1 MTKISK
7 VATAIVAL
15 ATVAGSVASALEINT
30 FSEELKVYYEG
41 TDVYADSVEKP
52 IIINDRTMVPLR
64 PIFEAMGWENE
75 NITYDDATKTAHF
88 QGGDTSCEFTNE
100 SDTAIQYWSDGTTA
114 DFLLDVPA
122 TIYNDRFYI
131 PLRAFCE
138 IWGQD
143 IEWVNEERSV
153 YVSEPE
159 NVEGDVADNTEE
171 KVEETALL
179 STPEEAAQYV
189 KDNLVARTGFDP
201 AAVEEAEWQNWFTN
215 TTDTFTKDGKT
226 YYMVDV
232 RANMGTHTTHLD
244 YIAVSA
250 DTSVFRSAY
259 YDIDTNEIMF
269 YED

>member
-75 NITYDDATKTAHF
+75 RITYDDATKTAHF

-153 YVSEPE
+153 YVTEPE

-171 KVEETALL
+171 KVEETGLL
-179 STPEEAAQYV
+179 STSEEAAQYV
-189 KDNLVARTGFDP
+189 KDNLVERTGFDP
-201 AAVEEAEWQNWFTN
+201 AAVEEAEWQDWYAN

-226 YYMVDV
+226 YYLVDI

-250 DTSVFRSAY
+250 DTSVFRSVTY
-259 YDIDTNEIMF
+259 RK
-269 YED
+269 